1 MTSSVTDAT
10 KYSAIESIASEL
22 SLTSI
27 WKLSVEQYHQM
38 IVTGTLG
45 EDDPVELL
53 EGWLVTK
60 MPKYP
65 PHTYATEESAELI
78 RDVLPH
84 GYFVRRQDP
93 ITTTDSEPEPGISI
107 IKGSRQDYKLRHPTL
122 NEIVLVIEVADSTL
136 RRDRTVKQRIY
147 AVASIP
153 VYWLLNLSE
162 KQLEVYTK
170 PSPSEKRYDEKTI
183 YSLEDF
189 VPLMIEGKEVAQLA
203 VKNLLP

>member
-1 MTSSVTDAT
+1 MANDVLSLELVSTQ
-10 KYSAIESIASEL
+10 EL
-22 SLTSI
+22 SVSSI

-38 IVTGTLG
+38 IATGTLN

-93 ITTTDSEPEPGISI
+93 ITTTDSEPEPDISI

-122 NEIVLVIEVADSTL
+122 NEIVLVVEVADSTL

>member
-1 MTSSVTDAT
+1 MANDVLSPELVSTQ
-10 KYSAIESIASEL
+10 EL
-22 SLTSI
+22 SVSSI
-27 WKLSVEQYHQM
+27 WKFSVEQYHQM
-38 IVTGTLG
+38 IATGTLN

-93 ITTTDSEPEPGISI
+93 ITTTDSEPEPDISI
-107 IKGSRQDYKLRHPTL
+107 IKGSRQDYKLRHPTP
-122 NEIVLVIEVADSTL
+122 NEIVLVVEVADSTL

-147 AVASIP
+147 AGASIP
-153 VYWLLNLSE
+153 VYWLLNLNE

-170 PSPSEKRYDEKTI
+170 PIPTEKRYDEKTV
-183 YSLEDF
+183 YSLEGSSVSCKKLTSLSF
-189 VPLMIEGKEVAQLA
+189 LNYLFY
-203 VKNLLP
+203 

>member
-1 MTSSVTDAT
+1 MANDVLSLELVSTQ
-10 KYSAIESIASEL
+10 EL
-22 SLTSI
+22 SVSSI

-38 IVTGTLG
+38 IATGTLN

-93 ITTTDSEPEPGISI
+93 ITTTDSEPEPDISI

-122 NEIVLVIEVADSTL
+122 NEIVLVVEVADSTL

-183 YSLEDF
+183 YSLQDF